1 MNAVRMMSK
10 TLLVAASLVGAA
22 VVTSP
27 GTAAAQKK
35 GKAVKACGITAIP
48 LSVGNKW
55 VYTPVQHP
63 TPLDPAQTK
72 MLPVQ
77 ASKVTITVTAVEPN
91 PNDKKA
97 ATVKLTEVVE
107 IPVSVEENGK
117 FIPKVETKTL
127 ETQITCTATTMTIS
141 PESFWFNGEPGG
153 LWNTTLDGV
162 ERTGH
167 TFPFVG
173 GKFQGAEWHDDV
185 KASWTRVATPGSEA
199 DLGTGTLTLSRRVV
213 FTGDEQVAT
222 ALGQWKA
229 AKVGTETHGEI
240 AVANATGKPYL
251 LPDGIYS
258 FFWIV
263 DGVGIAQVHNSFVHA
278 YSLTEMTVAK

>member
-1 MNAVRMMSK
+1 MMSK
-10 TLLVAASLVGAA
+10 PLLLAASLVAAA

-63 TPLDPAQTK
+63 TPLEAAQTK

-77 ASKVTITVTAVEPN
+77 PSKVTITVTAVEG
-91 PNDKKA
+91 DKNA
-97 ATVKLTEVVE
+97 ATVKLTEVID
-107 IPVSVEENGK
+107 IPMQVEEGGK
-117 FIPKVETKTL
+117 FVPKTESKTVETV
-127 ETQITCTATTMTIS
+127 ITCTPTTMTVS
-141 PESFWFNGEPGG
+141 PESFWFAGEPGG
-153 LWNTTLDGV
+153 LWNTTLGAV

-167 TFPFVG
+167 TFPIVRGKFVG
-173 GKFQGAEWHDDV
+173 SEWHDDV
-185 KASWTRVATPGSEA
+185 KATWTRVATAGSEA
-199 DLGTGTLTLSRRVV
+199 DLGAGTMTLSRRVV

-222 ALGQWKA
+222 ALGQWRA
-229 AKVGTETHGEI
+229 AKVGVETHGEI
-240 AVANATGKPYL
+240 AVNNATGKPYV
-251 LPDGIYS
+251 LPDGLYS

-263 DGVGIAQVHNSFVHA
+263 DGVGIAQVHNSFVQA
-278 YSLTEMTVAK
+278 FQLSEMTVAK